1 MYNRTYLR
9 IHFSLRSL
17 PMTTYWIFIG
27 ICPLIFQVHCSNL
40 FHDVAEFC
48 LNNGLTYLTISS
60 KNLEPN
66 EDVFKVT
73 KEAHALNLMTR
84 ELTFE
89 NIPNY
94 HQFYSDALIILMKK
108 EELIANNFHRYWN
121 VIQNAKIKR
130 TLIVFTTL
138 SSSDDLVD
146 HLRKLVLYAN
156 ENAMIQFMFQ
166 GIDHV
171 TKYYQV
177 ISIKNGGVSINPL
190 DFNNHGHMIEKY
202 NLQVKQFLKCKVT
215 SRTLM
220 TYGFRVC
227 IYLEYLF
234 HGYHK

>member
-1 MYNRTYLR
+1 MYNTNNRTYLR
-9 IHFSLRSL
+9 IHFSKRSF
-17 PMTTYWIFIG
+17 PMTMYWIFIG

-94 HQFYSDALIILMKK
+94 HQFYSDALMILMKK
-108 EELIANNFHRYWN
+108 EELIAIDFHRYWN
-121 VIQNAKIKR
+121 VIQTAKIKR

-156 ENAMIQFMFQ
+156 ENAMIQFVFQ

-171 TKYYQV
+171 IKYYQV
-177 ISIKNGGVSINPL
+177 ISIKNGGVSINSL
-190 DFNNHGHMIEKY
+190 DFNVHGHMIEKY
-202 NLQVKQFLKCKVT
+202 NLQVKRFLKCKDT
-215 SRTLM
+215 WRTLK
-220 TYGFRVC
+220 T
-227 IYLEYLF
+227 
-234 HGYHK
+234 

>member
-108 EELIANNFHRYWN
+108 EELIANDFLKFWN
-121 VIQNAKIKR
+121 VIRSAKIKR

-156 ENAMIQFMFQ
+156 ENAMIQFVFQ

-202 NLQVKQFLKCKVT
+202 NLQVKQFLKCKDT
-215 SRTLM
+215 CRTLM
-220 TYGFRVC
+220 TYDFRVC
-227 IYLEYLF
+227 ICLEYLF